1 MSQDLLSRLKR
12 LSRKL
17 EPAKPV
23 SDSTNEQ
30 PPDTP
35 IIAQNAPSEAPAVS
49 DQHTTAPKL
58 DKVPRVAGFVQNEI
72 YHGHVSPKE
81 ATRGKDQN
89 IKVMIVDV
97 DGMEGR
103 VHIRDR
109 RKWRPRKAITLI
121 FSGRMDGPYPVFGYK
136 PEPFDP
142 K

>member
-1 MSQDLLSRLKR
+1 MSQDLLAKLRRLG
-12 LSRKL
+12 RKL

-23 SDSTNEQ
+23 SESTNEQ
-30 PPDTP
+30 PPEAP
-35 IIAQNAPSEAPAVS
+35 VIAPEGPSEAS
-49 DQHTTAPKL
+49 DVLTEHTTAPKL

-81 ATRGKDQN
+81 AMRGKGQN
-89 IKVMIVDV
+89 IKLMIVDV
-97 DGMEGR
+97 DGVEGR

-109 RKWRPRKAITLI
+109 CKWRPRKPITLI
-121 FSGRMDGPYPVFGYK
+121 FSGRMDGPFPVFGYK

>member
-1 MSQDLLSRLKR
+1 MSQDLLSKLRR

-23 SDSTNEQ
+23 SESTNEQ
-30 PPDTP
+30 PPEP
-35 IIAQNAPSEAPAVS
+35 PAIEQEGPSEAS
-49 DQHTTAPKL
+49 DVVTEHTTAPKL
-58 DKVPRVAGFVQNEI
+58 DKVPRVAGFVMNEI

-81 ATRGKDQN
+81 SMRGKDQN

-97 DGMEGR
+97 DGVEGR
-103 VHIRDR
+103 CHIRDR
-109 RKWRPRKAITLI
+109 RKWRPRKPITLI